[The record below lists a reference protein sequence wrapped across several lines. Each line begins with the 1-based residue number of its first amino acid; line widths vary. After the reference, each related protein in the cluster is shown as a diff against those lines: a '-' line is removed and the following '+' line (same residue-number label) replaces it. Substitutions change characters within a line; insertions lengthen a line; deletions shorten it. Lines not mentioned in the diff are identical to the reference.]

1 MENMKEVRRLLGNHR
16 EPKLLL
22 SELGFRPVKRDEV
35 PEHGDEIINCNV
47 LYDSS
52 KKSATTFEHAI
63 VYRPTRHMSKYC
75 LHYTTTDY
83 QHAYSKSW
91 FERVMWIRKKQEI
104 SKPTEQV
111 MEERNTYLVDNVIYN
126 NTTKTAMEGVLQS
139 LSTANQG
146 KKFVCYKLT
155 EVAVAYKP
163 EEPKQ
168 VQWL

>member
-1 MENMKEVRRLLGNHR
+1 MKEVRRMLGKHR
-16 EPKLLL
+16 EPKLVL
-22 SELGFRPVKRDEV
+22 SALGFRPVKRDEV

-52 KKSATTFEHAI
+52 KKSATTFEHAV

-83 QHAYSKSW
+83 QHTYSKSW
-91 FERVMWIRKKQEI
+91 FERVMWIRKKQTE

-111 MEERNTYLVDNVIYN
+111 MEERNNYMVENVIYS
-126 NTTKTAMEGVLQS
+126 NTTQKAMDEVLKA
-139 LSTANQG
+139 LSSNCRG
-146 KKFVCYKLT
+146 KKFVCYKLV
-155 EVAVAYKP
+155 EAAVAYKP
-163 EEPKQ
+163 EEPSQ